1 MFSSI
6 FGQDRV
12 LQSLDRSIAE
22 GRVANTY
29 LFAGPAGVGKR
40 TTAFDMARV
49 LLCESPGNGIACGSC
64 PSCKRTAHF
73 PEIHPS
79 LLVFRDV
86 LVPSAVVRGEIMH
99 VAGYEEGQQ
108 AQYLDAMAA
117 LSELGLIQF
126 SPSAGQGLGQVDC
139 YERTQA
145 AVFER
150 ADSKVVSIAA
160 IDRTIDLIQKET
172 RRGVDPHVIRL
183 AEHIFRNTTE
193 GLYQGTIKIWA
204 IRNVLQQRLA
214 TGPLLGPRHICIID
228 DAHKMQEPAQNCL
241 LKTLE
246 EPPLGTV
253 IILVSENPSALLP
266 TILSRCQLANFERLP
281 TDSIE
286 RFLTERRGLARD
298 IAPIIASFAAGSLGR
313 AILVDPDE
321 FLRRRTAA
329 SSIVD
334 CVIGRK
340 IEALFSVL
348 DGALGDAASS
358 RAKQRQSALELLDML
373 SVLVRDAMVRKEGGE
388 NAKGISPSDA
398 GVISLSDAYGVSM
411 LLRLDQAV
419 RQAREK
425 IAGNANIR
433 LALEAMVLGYWLKT
447 AKSRA

>member
-6 FGQDRV
+6 FGQDKV
-12 LQSLDRSIAE
+12 IQSLARSIAE

-49 LLCESPGNGIACGSC
+49 LLCERPKDGIACGSC

-79 LLVFRDV
+79 LLAFQDV
-86 LVPSAVVRGEIMH
+86 LTPSAVVRGEMMH
-99 VAGYEEGQQ
+99 IAGCEE
-108 AQYLDAMAA
+108 AQYLDAMTA
-117 LSELGLIQF
+117 LSDLGLIEF
-126 SPSAGQGLGQVDC
+126 SPSAGQGPEQVDC
-139 YERTQA
+139 YERSQS

-160 IDRTIDLIQKET
+160 IDRTIDLIQKGG
-172 RRGVDPHVIRL
+172 RREVDPRLIRL

-204 IRNVLQQRLA
+204 IRNLLQQRLA
-214 TGPLLGPRHICIID
+214 TRPLLGPRHVCIID

-253 IILVSENPSALLP
+253 IIIVSENPSALLP

-281 TDSIE
+281 TGSIE
-286 RFLTERRGLARD
+286 RFLTERRGLAPE
-298 IAPIIASFAAGSLGR
+298 IAPVVASFASGSLGR

-321 FLRRRTAA
+321 LTKRRTAA
-329 SSIVD
+329 ASVVD
-334 CVIGRK
+334 CVIGRRL
-340 IEALFSVL
+340 EALFAAV
-348 DGALGDAASS
+348 DTAVGGAESS
-358 RAKQRQSALELLDML
+358 RAKRRQSALELLDML
-373 SVLVRDAMVRKEGGE
+373 AVLVRDAIVRREGDSDS
-388 NAKGISPSDA
+388 KLISSGDDTA
-398 GVISLSDAYGVSM
+398 AVSLAEAFDVRM
-411 LLRLDQAV
+411 LLRLDHAV
-419 RQAREK
+419 QEARKK
-425 IAGNANIR
+425 IAGNADIR
-433 LALEAMVLGYWLKT
+433 LAFEAMVLGYWLRT
-447 AKSRA
+447 PKSKG